1 VQQVLHNL
9 HENFFG
15 CAVSHQRIIE
25 ALASQFATQQLL
37 FWDDPEG
44 EFSTW
49 VDSLALDGVQV
60 LRLDRTPALQVKLD
74 VERTPR
80 ARWLF
85 YQPGAEPEPA
95 KDWLLDLRLRGKA
108 FRADSTS
115 MLLEDLGL
123 TSQALRPH
131 LKTRSKFLR
140 AKDRIERLRRLLDAE

>member
-1 VQQVLHNL
+1 M
-9 HENFFG
+9 
-15 CAVSHQRIIE
+15 SYQRIIE

-49 VDSLALDGVQV
+49 VDNLALDGVQV

-74 VERTPR
+74 VERNPR

-85 YQPGAEPEPA
+85 YQPSAEPEPA
-95 KDWLLDLRLRGKA
+95 KDWLLDLRLWGKA

-115 MLLEDLGL
+115 MLLEDLG
-123 TSQALRPH
+123 S
-131 LKTRSKFLR
+131 
-140 AKDRIERLRRLLDAE
+140 